1 MIQTNNMYYASFI
14 LTEGLEVC
22 GAEVVNDE
30 KFGHTVKFSFKGKDE
45 KSEKAL
51 EKLYK
56 NEEAFTNIRLYLNNL
71 ILIRDIM
78 HGMMSRAKNE
88 ERNILRESA
97 CRHDKWSQKITSLVK
112 G

>member
-14 LTEGLEVC
+14 MTEGFEVC
-22 GAEVVNDE
+22 GAEVINDE
-30 KFGHTVKFSFKGKDE
+30 KFGQSVQFSFKGKDE
-45 KSEKAL
+45 KAEKTL

-56 NEEAFTNIRLYLNNL
+56 NEEAFTNIRRYLNNL

-88 ERNILRESA
+88 EREILRESS
-97 CRHDKWSQKITSLVK
+97 CRLDKRSEKATSLAHL
-112 G
+112 